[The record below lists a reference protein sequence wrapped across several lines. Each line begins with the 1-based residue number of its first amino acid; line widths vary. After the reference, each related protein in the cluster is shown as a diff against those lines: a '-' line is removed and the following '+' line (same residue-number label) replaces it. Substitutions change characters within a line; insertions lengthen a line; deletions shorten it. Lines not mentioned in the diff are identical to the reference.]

1 MSGKLPSQRRK
12 RASYSNVRFEPTE
25 LVDGFGRRHA
35 QTFDFV
41 LDLQFSTLDLD
52 DRDVIRG
59 RMIERF
65 VKLIFQR
72 FVLTF
77 QFRKMSLDRH
87 RHLHLTSLWTA
98 DTT

>member
-1 MSGKLPSQRRK
+1 M
-12 RASYSNVRFEPTE
+12 
-25 LVDGFGRRHA
+25 DGIAGRRA
-35 QTFDFV
+35 QPFDFV
-41 LDLQFSTLDLD
+41 LDLQFSTLDFD

-65 VKLIFQR
+65 VKLSLER

-87 RHLHLTSLWTA
+87 RHLHLTSLWMVDCT
-98 DTT
+98 